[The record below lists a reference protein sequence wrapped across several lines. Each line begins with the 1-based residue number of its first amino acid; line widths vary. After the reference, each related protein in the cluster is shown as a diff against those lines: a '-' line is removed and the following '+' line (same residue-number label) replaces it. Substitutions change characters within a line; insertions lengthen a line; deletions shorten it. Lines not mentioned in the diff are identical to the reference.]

1 MDESEDLTS
10 SHDLIKEISPEQWSS
25 FQEAIKM
32 LEPVDLANIADRL
45 GCGEQSAWQDYA
57 NAFADYEWYQFCEAY
72 QHSLDRPFLLGQ

>member
-1 MDESEDLTS
+1 
-10 SHDLIKEISPEQWSS
+10 
-25 FQEAIKM
+25 M